1 MGDDQ
6 SGRFDE
12 IKARLREAIGDGEG
26 EVDFESI
33 KARLRE
39 SAERAGRDVD
49 ADALI
54 ARAREA
60 IGSVE
65 GKVNAGAIRSW
76 IDEVDRDTIQGWMG
90 DAKAAAAGAATIA
103 AAQGERL
110 AERAPGAFD
119 KVIGAAKEAI
129 GDFTGK
135 QDLAR
140 EGELQ
145 HLKGDIESRFAEA
158 ETDAKDAADAARAK
172 LDGSAD

>member
-1 MGDDQ
+1 MGGDQ
-6 SGRFDE
+6 RGRFDE
-12 IKARLREAIGDGEG
+12 IKARLREAVGDGEG

-39 SAERAGRDVD
+39 SAERAGHDVD

-76 IDEVDRDTIQGWMG
+76 IDEVDRDTIQSWMG
-90 DAKAAAAGAATIA
+90 DAKAATAGAATIA
-103 AAQGERL
+103 AAQGEKL
-110 AERAPGAFD
+110 AEWAPGTFD
-119 KVIGAAKEAI
+119 KVVGVAKEAL
-129 GDFTGK
+129 GDFTGNR
-135 QDLAR
+135 DLAR

-145 HLKGDIESRFAEA
+145 HLKGDIESRFAGA
-158 ETDAKDAADAARAK
+158 ETDVKGAADAARSNQ
-172 LDGSAD
+172 DGSIN

>member
-1 MGDDQ
+1 MSDAE
-6 SGRFDE
+6 SGRFDA
-12 IKARLREAIGDGEG
+12 IKARLREAVGDGEG

-39 SAERAGRDVD
+39 SAERAGHDVD

-54 ARAREA
+54 ARVRDA

-76 IDEVDRDTIQGWMG
+76 IDEVDRDTVQGWMG
-90 DAKAAAAGAATIA
+90 DARTAAAGAASFA
-103 AAQGERL
+103 ATQRERL

-145 HLKGDIESRFAEA
+145 LLKGDIESRFAEA
-158 ETDAKDAADAARAK
+158 EADAKDMGDAARAK
-172 LDGSAD
+172 LEGNAD

>member
-1 MGDDQ
+1 MSDAE
-6 SGRFDE
+6 SGRFEE
-12 IKARLREAIGDGEG
+12 IKSRLREAVGDGEG
-26 EVDFESI
+26 EIDFESI
-33 KARLRE
+33 KARLRA
-39 SAERAGRDVD
+39 SAERAGQDVDVD
-49 ADALI
+49 AFV

-60 IGSVE
+60 VGSVE

-76 IDEVDRDTIQGWMG
+76 IDDVDRDTIQGWMG
-90 DAKAAAAGAATIA
+90 GAKSAAAGAAAFA
-103 AAQGERL
+103 AAKGEKL

-158 ETDAKDAADAARAK
+158 ETEATNAADAARAK
-172 LDGSAD
+172 PDGTAG